1 MSLQN
6 EISEIQNSFDTI
18 SSDKF
23 LEVLTKIKP
32 ELKSPLT
39 SEYLQ
44 GKIDK
49 VRAESDETEKK
60 KLCKSLMPYLDWY
73 QKGQ

>member
-6 EISEIQNSFDTI
+6 EISEIQNSFDSV
-18 SSDKF
+18 SSDMF

-32 ELKSPLT
+32 ELKSSLT

-49 VRAESDETEKK
+49 VKAESDENEKK

>member
-6 EISEIQNSFDTI
+6 EISEIQNGFDSVT
-18 SSDKF
+18 SDKF
-23 LEVLTKIKP
+23 LEVLSKIKP
-32 ELKSPLT
+32 ELKSSLT

-49 VRAESDETEKK
+49 VKAESDETEKK

>member
-6 EISEIQNSFDTI
+6 EISEIQNSFDSV

-23 LEVLTKIKP
+23 LKVLIKIKA
-32 ELKSPLT
+32 ELKSSLT

-49 VRAESDETEKK
+49 VKAESDEAEKK

-73 QKGQ
+73 EKGQ

>member
-6 EISEIQNSFDTI
+6 DIFEIQNSFDSV

-32 ELKSPLT
+32 ELKSQLT

-49 VRAESDETEKK
+49 VKSEPNEAEKK
-60 KLCKSLMPYLDWY
+60 KICKSLMPYLDWY
-73 QKGQ
+73 EKGQ

>member
-1 MSLQN
+1 MSLEN
-6 EISEIQNSFDTI
+6 DISEIQNEFDSA
-18 SSDKF
+18 SSDKI
-23 LEVLTKIKP
+23 LEVLSKIKP
-32 ELKSPLT
+32 ELKSSLT

-49 VRAESDETEKK
+49 VKAESDEIGKK

>member
-6 EISEIQNSFDTI
+6 EISEIQNSFDSV

-32 ELKSPLT
+32 ELKSSLT

-49 VRAESDETEKK
+49 VKAESDETEKK

>member
-1 MSLQN
+1 MSLQS
-6 EISEIQNSFDTI
+6 EISEIQSGFDSV
-18 SSDKF
+18 SSEKF

-32 ELKSPLT
+32 ELRSPLT

-49 VRAESDETEKK
+49 AMSEPDETEKK

>member
-6 EISEIQNSFDTI
+6 EIFEIQNSFDSVT
-18 SSDKF
+18 SDKF

-32 ELKSPLT
+32 ELKSSLT

-49 VRAESDETEKK
+49 VKAESDETEKK
-60 KLCKSLMPYLDWY
+60 KLWKSLMPYLDWY